1 MRNKIENIKNFIVEN
16 VFFLFAVVIAILF
29 ITSPVW
35 IKIKGL
41 SKVVS
46 LFLAPLKSE
55 GYKSS
60 YIGAMGGLIGTF
72 LAVSA
77 ALWTTEKD

>member
-35 IKIKGL
+35 IKIKACQ
-41 SKVVS
+41 KWFHY
-46 LFLAPLKSE
+46 FLRH
-55 GYKSS
+55 
-60 YIGAMGGLIGTF
+60 
-72 LAVSA
+72 
-77 ALWTTEKD
+77 